1 MRLTDR
7 RTLNRLLDI
16 ISDSLRELNDLELE
30 FLLDGKGKLGFISTS
45 GTHSGSDADQDL
57 MIEVK
62 QVAERLGKIETREA
76 ARELFASIDRPRK
89 RDFLVRV
96 AQASD
101 VRTSTK
107 DSIAKIEHKLIEAT
121 VGLKLR
127 SKAFKEVSFR

>member
-7 RTLNRLLDI
+7 RTMNRLLDI
-16 ISDSLRELNDLELE
+16 VSESLRAM
-30 FLLDGKGKLGFISTS
+30 T
-45 GTHSGSDADQDL
+45 DQDL

-96 AQASD
+96 AQASG
-101 VRTSTK
+101 V
-107 DSIAKIEHKLIEAT
+107 
-121 VGLKLR
+121 
-127 SKAFKEVSFR
+127 

>member
-1 MRLTDR
+1 
-7 RTLNRLLDI
+7 
-16 ISDSLRELNDLELE
+16 
-30 FLLDGKGKLGFISTS
+30 
-45 GTHSGSDADQDL
+45 

-62 QVAERLGKIETREA
+62 RVTEQLAKAETREA

-96 AQASD
+96 AQACG

-107 DSIAKIEHKLIEAT
+107 DSIARIEQKLIQAT

-127 SKAFKEVSFR
+127 SKAFKEVSLR

>member
-7 RTLNRLLDI
+7 RTMNRLLDI
-16 ISDSLRELNDLELE
+16 VSESLRAMTDQELQL
-30 FLLDGKGKLGFISTS
+30 LLDGKGKLVFISAA
-45 GTHSGSDADQDL
+45 GTHNSSDADQDL

-96 AQASD
+96 AQASG

-107 DSIAKIEHKLIEAT
+107 DNIAKIEHKLIQAT

-127 SKAFKEVSFR
+127 SKAFSEVSFR

>member
-30 FLLDGKGKLGFISTS
+30 FLLDGKGKLGFISAA
-45 GTHSGSDADQDL
+45 GTHNGSDADQDL

>member
-7 RTLNRLLDI
+7 RTMNRLLDI

-30 FLLDGKGKLGFISTS
+30 FLLDGKGKLGFISAA
-45 GTHSGSDADQDL
+45 GTHNGSDADQDL

-96 AQASD
+96 A
-101 VRTSTK
+101 
-107 DSIAKIEHKLIEAT
+107 
-121 VGLKLR
+121 
-127 SKAFKEVSFR
+127 